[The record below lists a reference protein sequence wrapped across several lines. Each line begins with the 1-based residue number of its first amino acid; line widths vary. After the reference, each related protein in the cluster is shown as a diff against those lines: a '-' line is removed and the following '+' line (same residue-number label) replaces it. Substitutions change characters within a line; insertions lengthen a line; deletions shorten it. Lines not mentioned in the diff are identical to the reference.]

1 MQRLLPLLFS
11 LSLSLSLETQTV
23 KLGCNE
29 NWFAP
34 APHSGVP
41 GNNRVPILSR
51 ISWQF
56 YKDRE
61 EELYR
66 HACQLKG
73 IRVQREE
80 EDDSIGSE
88 EEPNKAH
95 YRYTLDEMK
104 SYNPYRFINLKM

>member
-11 LSLSLSLETQTV
+11 LSLSLYLETQTV